1 MRIRTL
7 PLVKAPWAVHPASF
21 LAILVLAT
29 GIVLGTLVALATLLP
44 FDSALGFPGLP
55 AGPPWIYLTITASA
69 ALLTLLVTRLSTQLL
84 DTRPGSTQP

>member
-1 MRIRTL
+1 MLRRIGAGRSQVTR
-7 PLVKAPWAVHPASF
+7 AMTIE
-21 LAILVLAT
+21 AILVSAT
-29 GIVLGTLVALATLLP
+29 GIVLGTLVVLATLLP

-84 DTRPGSTQP
+84 DTRPGRTQS